1 MNVKRRDQLLV
12 VIAVTDD
19 PVVLRGLERTGAAI
33 KSFTS
38 LTPETLTET
47 PAAIVF
53 DAERPNSVDADTIR
67 AWKLKWPQTLIA
79 GFISNPSRTHWNE
92 AEAAGFDL
100 VASRGAL
107 AAQLQKKLID
117 WSPGQSRVRVCDM
130 AELAG
135 RLGVVARLN
144 DSASGLGPVAV
155 YHFSGRVYAAAD
167 VCPHAGARLSEG
179 ALEGTVITCP
189 LHGSQF
195 NVCTGERL
203 RGPADLPI
211 PTHRVEVEGGQVY
224 VVVS

>member
-1 MNVKRRDQLLV
+1 MLIV
-12 VIAVTDD
+12 AVTAD

-33 KSFTS
+33 RSFAT
-38 LTPETLTET
+38 LTPETLTVT

-53 DAERPNSVDADTIR
+53 DAEQPGAVDTDTIR
-67 AWKLKWPQTLIA
+67 AWKSKWPHTLIA
-79 GFISNPSRTHWNE
+79 GFISTPSRTRWNE

-107 AAQLQKKLID
+107 AAQLHKKLKD
-117 WSPGQSRVRVCDM
+117 WSPGQQRVRVCDL
-130 AELAG
+130 ADLAG

-144 DSASGLGPVAV
+144 ESASGIGPVAV
-155 YHFSGRVYAAAD
+155 YHFSGQVYAAED

-179 ALEGTVITCP
+179 ALDGAVITCP

-203 RGPADLPI
+203 RGPADAPI
-211 PTHRVEVEGGQVY
+211 KTHRVEIEGGQVFLGL
-224 VVVS
+224 S